1 MLRPPFFDFRGQSS
15 LRSSDLPRRLEMRRT
30 RNVNGDGKAEIVVA
44 KRGDHSVS
52 ILQGKS
58 IPQPC
63 LRHTVCYL

>member
-1 MLRPPFFDFRGQSS
+1 
-15 LRSSDLPRRLEMRRT
+15 MRRT

-44 KRGDHSVS
+44 KRGDNSVS

-63 LRHTVCYL
+63 LRHTVSYL

>member
-1 MLRPPFFDFRGQSS
+1 
-15 LRSSDLPRRLEMRRT
+15 MRRT

-44 KRGDHSVS
+44 KRGDNSVS

-63 LRHTVCYL
+63 LRIGVIGEICGSLSPAGKPAGDPV